1 MGREKLAKHQEAGQL
16 ALQMKMKG
24 ASLRDIAEKLNQEYP
39 DKGISHVAVQTFLDN
54 AVYQDLKMLE
64 SADAKTKE
72 EALKHILDVSEQLKM
87 INDETWNIAREA
99 KTPSEKLKAFDHIL
113 RQLELSSRLAG
124 QIKTGATSITKVNM
138 LQLGTELLPLLKS
151 LENRGYIKIIRD
163 INDKDLKADKNEDIK
178 IEGEDG
184 FQDNKEPDNRE
195 D

>member
-1 MGREKLAKHQEAGQL
+1 MREKLAKHEGASQL

-24 ASLRDIAEKLNQEYP
+24 ASLRDIAEKINQEYQL
-39 DKGISHVAVQTFLDN
+39 GVSHMAVQTFLDN
-54 AVYQDLKMLE
+54 AVYQDLKILE

-87 INDETWNIAREA
+87 INDETWEIAHLA
-99 KTPSEKLKAFDHIL
+99 KTPADKLKAFEHIL

-124 QIKTGATSITKVNM
+124 QIRTGATSITKVNM

-151 LENRGYIKIIRD
+151 LENKGYIQILR
-163 INDKDLKADKNEDIK
+163 NPPTGEK
-178 IEGEDG
+178 IEVEGEESG
-184 FQDNKEPDNRE
+184 LQNHEEPDNRE